1 MTIVTGSPIVILGAT
16 SAIGREIADVL
27 GGRGKNLVLYAR
39 NVAECEEIAREINGR
54 HGVTAVAKR
63 LNVNAFAEE
72 NLRRELEPF
81 VPIAGVILCVGYL
94 GDNIK
99 AQVDPSEAARIMDT
113 NFIGSARALDVAAS
127 MLNGGFVCALSS
139 VAGDRPRRKVH
150 TYGLAKSAL
159 NTYLDQLRRRVAP
172 RNVRV
177 ITIKLGSVDTRMTAH
192 RRKHPLVVSARDAAS
207 AIVDACLSENGVV
220 YIPGKWKY
228 IMMGMRIIPSAIYR
242 RL

>member
-1 MTIVTGSPIVILGAT
+1 MPSVTGSPVVIIGAT

-27 GGRGKNLVLYAR
+27 AARGKDLVLYAR
-39 NVAECEEIAREINGR
+39 NFAECEEIAREVNGK
-54 HGVTAVAKR
+54 HGVSAVAKR

-72 NLRRELEPF
+72 SLRRELEPY
-81 VPIAGVILCVGYL
+81 VPIAGVVLCVGYL
-94 GDNIK
+94 GDNVK

-113 NFIGSARALDVAAS
+113 NFIGSARVLDVAAS

-139 VAGDRPRRKVH
+139 VAGDRPRRRVH

-159 NTYLDQLRRRVAP
+159 NTYLDQLRRRLVP
-172 RNVRV
+172 RKVRV

-192 RRKHPLVVSARDAAS
+192 RRKHPLVVSARDAAT
-207 AIVDACLSENGVV
+207 AIVDACISSDGVV
-220 YIPGKWKY
+220 YIPAKWRY
-228 IMMGMRIIPSAIYR
+228 IMLAMKAVPGPIYR

>member
-1 MTIVTGSPIVILGAT
+1 MTTVTGSPVVILGAT

-27 GGRGKNLVLYAR
+27 AGRGKNLVLYAR
-39 NVAECEEIAREINGR
+39 NAAESEEIARELNGKY
-54 HGVTAVAKR
+54 GVSTVAKR

-72 NLRRELEPF
+72 TLRRELEPF
-81 VPIAGVILCVGYL
+81 VPMAGVILCVGYL
-94 GDNIK
+94 GDNIR
-99 AQVDPSEAARIMDT
+99 AQTDPSEAARIMDT

-159 NTYLDQLRRRVAP
+159 NTYLDQLRRRLAP
-172 RNVRV
+172 RKVRV
-177 ITIKLGSVDTRMTAH
+177 ITVKLGSVDTRMIAH
-192 RRKHPLVVSARDAAS
+192 RRKHPLVASARDAAS
-207 AIVDACLSENGVV
+207 AIVDACLTENGVV

-228 IMMGMRIIPSAIYR
+228 IMLGMKIVPAVIYR

>member
-1 MTIVTGSPIVILGAT
+1 MTTVTGSPVVILGAT
-16 SAIGREIADVL
+16 SAIGREIADAL
-27 GGRGKNLVLYAR
+27 AGRGKSLVLYAR
-39 NVAECEEIAREINGR
+39 NVAECEEIAREVTGK
-54 HGVTAVAKR
+54 HGVSAVAKR
-63 LNVNAFAEE
+63 LTVNAFAEE
-72 NLRRELEPF
+72 SLRRELEPF
-81 VPIAGVILCVGYL
+81 VPMAGVILCVGYL

-99 AQVDPSEAARIMDT
+99 AQTDPSEAARIMDT

-159 NTYLDQLRRRVAP
+159 NTYLDQLRRRLAS
-172 RNVRV
+172 RKVRV
-177 ITIKLGSVDTRMTAH
+177 ITVKLGSVATRMTAH
-192 RRKHPLVVSARDAAS
+192 RRRHPLVVSARDAAS
-207 AIVDACLSENGVV
+207 AIVDACITENGVV

-228 IMMGMRIIPSAIYR
+228 IMLGMKIVPGAIYR

>member
-1 MTIVTGSPIVILGAT
+1 MTTVTGSPVVILGAT
-16 SAIGREIADVL
+16 SAIGREIAEVL
-27 GGRGKNLVLYAR
+27 AGRGKSLVLYAR
-39 NVAECEEIAREINGR
+39 NVAECEEIAREVTGK
-54 HGVTAVAKR
+54 HGVSAVAKR

-72 NLRRELEPF
+72 TLRRELEPF
-81 VPIAGVILCVGYL
+81 VPMAGVILCVGYL

-99 AQVDPSEAARIMDT
+99 AQTDPSEAARIMDT

-139 VAGDRPRRKVH
+139 VASDRPRRKVH

-159 NTYLDQLRRRVAP
+159 NTYLDQLRRRLAS
-172 RNVRV
+172 RKVRV
-177 ITIKLGSVDTRMTAH
+177 ITVKLGSVDTRMTAH

-207 AIVDACLSENGVV
+207 AIVDACLTENGVV
-220 YIPGKWKY
+220 YIPGRWKY
-228 IMMGMRIIPSAIYR
+228 IMLGMKIVPGAIYR

>member
-1 MTIVTGSPIVILGAT
+1 MTTVTGSPVVILGAT
-16 SAIGREIADVL
+16 SAIGREIAEVL
-27 GGRGKNLVLYAR
+27 AGRGKSLVLYAR
-39 NVAECEEIAREINGR
+39 NVAECEEIAREVTGK
-54 HGVTAVAKR
+54 HGVSAVAKR

-72 NLRRELEPF
+72 TLRRELEPF
-81 VPIAGVILCVGYL
+81 VPMAGVILCVGYL

-99 AQVDPSEAARIMDT
+99 AQTDPSEAARIMDT

-150 TYGLAKSAL
+150 TYSLAKSAL
-159 NTYLDQLRRRVAP
+159 NTYLDQLRRRLAS
-172 RNVRV
+172 RKVRV
-177 ITIKLGSVDTRMTAH
+177 ITVKLGSVDTRMTAH

-207 AIVDACLSENGVV
+207 AIVDACLTENGVV

-228 IMMGMRIIPSAIYR
+228 IMLGMKIVPGAIYR